1 MKNPFKNR
9 RSCALLFSVIYA
21 VIGFLLLS
29 LSSTI
34 SAIILFTL
42 AIVLV
47 LEPWIHLS
55 GKKLGFS
62 RPLAIFIG
70 VVALFLGLA
79 ILSLYLVPLVVRQ
92 ATNFYTLIYDFFP
105 ADDVSSV
112 SILDYATVEEN
123 IKKIFSSEEI
133 TDRLKKAGMSQEQIV
148 KLKEEIEE
156 YYKSVYEKSEIKPEV
171 NLQQELEKK
180 LNLPENTYI
189 VIIGGDKEQEQIKE
203 DKLESILQEY
213 LPKETAEYLK
223 EELQEKAVRVESKEN
238 WRKFTEAL
246 MPKTISSERKEEIIN
261 NTRNLLI
268 SLQAQFR
275 EYIPLIFQKI
285 PSVISS
291 AFTVIFFVIL
301 GTVYLSYY
309 FPLMKRYSVKL
320 YPDHS
325 RNVAKD
331 FLKDT
336 YRSLQR
342 YVNTILMI
350 SLMVGFLVGIV
361 VRLLSLD
368 YSILMGFW
376 AAITNLIPI
385 VGVAL
390 EVIPL
395 FLLAASVQN
404 LGILIVLALVL
415 IAVHSIAFVFFLK
428 LMKGYGRI
436 NPVAIIF
443 MIIIFGQILGIVGAF
458 IAVPIAIVFKHFWEH
473 FISPWLDGKEL
484 T

>member
-1 MKNPFKNR
+1 MKNPFKNK
-9 RSCALLFSVIYA
+9 RSCALLFSLIYA

-47 LEPWIHLS
+47 LEPWIHFS
-55 GKKLGFS
+55 RKKLGFN

-79 ILSLYLVPLVVRQ
+79 VLSFYLVPLVVRQ

-105 ADDVSSV
+105 ADNSSV
-112 SILDYATVEEN
+112 VSVLDYATVEEN
-123 IKKIFSSEEI
+123 IDEIFSTEE
-133 TDRLKKAGMSQEQIV
+133 TVSRLEKAGLTQEQMD
-148 KLKEEIEE
+148 EIKQKIKD
-156 YYKSVYEKSEIKPEV
+156 YYKSVYEESETEPEV
-171 NLQQELEKK
+171 SIKKQFEK
-180 LNLPENTYI
+180 NFDLPENTFV
-189 VIIGGDKEQEQIKE
+189 VIIGGDQEHEQIKE
-203 DKLESILQEY
+203 ENLEDILKEH
-213 LPKETAEYLK
+213 LPEDTAEYLEK
-223 EELQEKAVRVESKEN
+223 ELLEKAVRIESKEN
-238 WRKFTEAL
+238 WRKFTGAII
-246 MPKTISSERKEEIIN
+246 PKAISPERKEEIIN
-261 NTRNLLI
+261 NIRNLLI
-268 SLQAQFR
+268 SLQAKFR
-275 EYIPLIFQKI
+275 EYIPLIFQKV
-285 PSVISS
+285 PSIISS

-309 FPLMKRYSVKL
+309 FPLMKRYSTKL
-320 YPDHS
+320 YPNHS
-325 RNVAKD
+325 RNIAKN

-342 YVNTILMI
+342 YVNTILVI

-361 VRLLSLD
+361 VRLLALE

-376 AAITNLIPI
+376 AAVTNLIPI

-415 IAVHSIAFVFFLK
+415 VAVHSVAFVFFLK

-443 MIIIFGQILGIVGAF
+443 MIIIFGQVLGVVGAF

>member
-1 MKNPFKNR
+1 M
-9 RSCALLFSVIYA
+9 
-21 VIGFLLLS
+21 
-29 LSSTI
+29 
-34 SAIILFTL
+34 
-42 AIVLV
+42 
-47 LEPWIHLS
+47 
-55 GKKLGFS
+55 
-62 RPLAIFIG
+62 
-70 VVALFLGLA
+70 
-79 ILSLYLVPLVVRQ
+79 
-92 ATNFYTLIYDFFP
+92 
-105 ADDVSSV
+105 
-112 SILDYATVEEN
+112 LDYATVEEN
-123 IKKIFSSEEI
+123 INEIFSSEKAVN
-133 TDRLKKAGMSQEQIV
+133 RLDEAGVSPEQIDEM
-148 KLKEEIEE
+148 KQKIKD
-156 YYKSVYEKSEIKPEV
+156 YYKSVYEKSEMKPEV
-171 NLQQELEKK
+171 DLKQELEEN
-180 LNLPENTYI
+180 LNLSENKYI
-189 VIIGGDKEQEQIKE
+189 VIIGGDQKQEQINETDLKN
-203 DKLESILQEY
+203 ILKAY
-213 LPKETAEYLK
+213 LPEETADYFEGELK
-223 EELQEKAVRVESKEN
+223 EKAVRVESKEN

-246 MPKTISSERKEEIIN
+246 MPKAISQERKEEIID

-268 SLQAQFR
+268 SLQAKFR

-309 FPLMKRYSVKL
+309 FPLMKLYSVRL
-320 YPDHS
+320 YPNHS
-325 RNVAKD
+325 RDVAKG

-342 YVNTILMI
+342 YVNTILVI

-361 VRLLSLD
+361 VRLLSLN

-443 MIIIFGQILGIVGAF
+443 MIIIFGQILGVVGAF

-473 FISPWLDGKEL
+473 FISPWLDEKEL

>member
-1 MKNPFKNR
+1 M
-9 RSCALLFSVIYA
+9 
-21 VIGFLLLS
+21 LLL

-47 LEPWIHLS
+47 LEPWIHFS
-55 GKKLGFS
+55 GKKFGFN

-70 VVALFLGLA
+70 VVVLFLGLA
-79 ILSLYLVPLVVRQ
+79 VLSLYLVPLVVRQ
-92 ATNFYTLIYDFFP
+92 ATNFYTLVFDFFP
-105 ADDVSSV
+105 ADDDSSV
-112 SILDYATVEEN
+112 SMLDYTTVEEN
-123 IKKIFSSEEI
+123 IDEIFSSEEAVN
-133 TDRLKKAGMSQEQIV
+133 RLDKAGVSPEQIDEM
-148 KLKEEIEE
+148 KQKIKD
-156 YYKSVYEKSEIKPEV
+156 YYKSVYEESEKEPEV
-171 NLQQELEKK
+171 NLKQELEEN

-189 VIIGGDKEQEQIKE
+189 VIIGGDQKQEQIEETDLKN
-203 DKLESILQEY
+203 ILKAY
-213 LPKETAEYLK
+213 LPEETADYFEGELK
-223 EELQEKAVRVESKEN
+223 EKAVKVESKEN

-246 MPKTISSERKEEIIN
+246 MPKAISQERKEEIID

-268 SLQAQFR
+268 SLQAKFR
-275 EYIPLIFQKI
+275 EYIPIIFQKI
-285 PSVISS
+285 PSVITS
-291 AFTVIFFVIL
+291 AFTVTFFVIL

-309 FPLMKRYSVKL
+309 FPLMKRYSVRL
-320 YPDHS
+320 YPNHS
-325 RNVAKD
+325 RDVAKG

-342 YVNTILMI
+342 YVNTILVI

-361 VRLLSLD
+361 VRLLSLN

-443 MIIIFGQILGIVGAF
+443 MIIIFGQILGVVGAF

-473 FISPWLDGKEL
+473 FISPWLDEKEL

>member
-21 VIGFLLLS
+21 LIGFLLLS

-47 LEPWIHLS
+47 LEPWIHFS
-55 GKKLGFS
+55 GKKLGFN

-79 ILSLYLVPLVVRQ
+79 VLSFYLVPLVVRQ
-92 ATNFYTLIYDFFP
+92 ATNFYTLVYDFFP
-105 ADDVSSV
+105 ADDGSSV
-112 SILDYATVEEN
+112 SVLDYNTVEEN
-123 IKKIFSSEEI
+123 IDEIFSSKDTI
-133 TDRLKKAGMSQEQIV
+133 DRLEKAGFSSEQFDEMKQKI
-148 KLKEEIEE
+148 KD
-156 YYKSVYEKSEIKPEV
+156 YYKSVYEESEIKTEV
-171 NLQQELEKK
+171 NLKRELEEN
-180 LNLPENTYI
+180 LNLPENTYV
-189 VIIGGDKEQEQIKE
+189 VIIGGDQKQEQIE
-203 DKLESILQEY
+203 ETYLENILQSY
-213 LPKETAEYLK
+213 LPVETADYLEK
-223 EELQEKAVRVESKEN
+223 ELLNKAVRVESKEN

-246 MPKTISSERKEEIIN
+246 MPKVISPERKEEIIN

-275 EYIPLIFQKI
+275 EYISLIFQKI
-285 PSVISS
+285 PSMISS

-320 YPDHS
+320 YPNHS
-325 RNVAKD
+325 RSVASD
-331 FLKDT
+331 FMKDT

-342 YVNTILMI
+342 YVNTILVI

-361 VRLLSLD
+361 VKLLSLD

-436 NPVAIIF
+436 NSVAIIF
-443 MIIIFGQILGIVGAF
+443 MIIIFGQILGVVGVF
-458 IAVPIAIVFKHFWEH
+458 IAVPIAIAFKHFWEH

>member
-1 MKNPFKNR
+1 MKNPFKYR
-9 RSCALLFSVIYA
+9 CSCALLFSLIYA
-21 VIGFLLLS
+21 AIGFFLLS

-34 SAIILFTL
+34 SSIILFTL
-42 AIVLV
+42 AIVFV
-47 LEPWIHLS
+47 LEPWIHFS
-55 GKKLGFS
+55 KKKLGIK
-62 RPLAIFIG
+62 RPIAILIG

-79 ILSLYLVPLVVRQ
+79 VLSFYLVPLVVRQ

-105 ADDVSSV
+105 PDDAPSV
-112 SILDYATVEEN
+112 SVLDYATVEEN
-123 IKKIFSSEEI
+123 INEIFNSEE
-133 TDRLKKAGMSQEQIV
+133 TVNRLEKAGITQEQV
-148 KLKEEIEE
+148 DEMKDEIKD
-156 YYKSVYEKSEIKPEV
+156 YYRNVYEQSDTEPEV
-171 NLQQELEKK
+171 SIKEKFEESID
-180 LNLPENTYI
+180 LPENTFI
-189 VIIGGDKEQEQIKE
+189 VIIGGDEERERIE
-203 DKLESILQEY
+203 EANLENILQSY
-213 LPKETAEYLK
+213 LPEEAAEFLE
-223 EELQEKAVRVESKEN
+223 EELREKAVRIESKEN
-238 WRKFTEAL
+238 WRRFTEAI
-246 MPKTISSERKEEIIN
+246 MPKAISPERKEEIIN
-261 NTRNLLI
+261 NVRNLLI
-268 SLQAQFR
+268 SLQAKFR
-275 EYIPLIFQKI
+275 EYIPLLFQKI
-285 PSVISS
+285 PSIISS

-309 FPLMKRYSVKL
+309 FPLMKRYSTKL
-320 YPDHS
+320 YPNHS
-325 RNVAKD
+325 RVVAKS

-342 YVNTILMI
+342 YVNTILLI

-361 VRLLSLD
+361 VRLLSLE

-376 AAITNLIPI
+376 AAVTNLIPI

-415 IAVHSIAFVFFLK
+415 IAVHSVAFVFFLK

-443 MIIIFGQILGIVGAF
+443 MIIIFGQLLGVVGAF
-458 IAVPIAIVFKHFWEH
+458 IAVPIAIVIKHFWEH